1 MYIMIYNLFKYYA
14 LHVLFFIL
22 LLIQNIFF
30 FYAKK
35 LFIKVFELKSYARL
49 IVALKTG
56 VLDQSN

>member
-30 FYAKK
+30 LYAKK

>member
-1 MYIMIYNLFKYYA
+1 MIYNLFKYYA